1 MLKTVSITVSG
12 KVQGVFYRQS
22 AQEKAIKLDI
32 TGEVKNL
39 PDETVLIIATGT
51 AEKIEE
57 FIQCCWQGP
66 ARAKVTIVNVEEMTL
81 QLFNKFNIVR

>member
-22 AQEKAIKLDI
+22 TKEKAIKLYI

-39 PDETVLIIATGT
+39 PDEMVLIIATGT
-51 AEKIEE
+51 AIQIEE
-57 FIQCCWQGP
+57 FIQWCWQGP

-81 QLFNKFNIVR
+81 KLFDKFNIVT